1 MKNKKNII
9 TAALIAVLG
18 ISAGQAFAEQ
28 NSLVQMDVKRSSVT
42 DTVDVTFYTTAS
54 TGNTVVTRKS
64 ANRYVVLLPNT
75 MSSPSAT
82 PNFGGVK
89 DLITDIDV
97 KHVNDGMGGYTK
109 VTFGTTKPVSIKTHM
124 QKTSG
129 LSQEQKDARALIA
142 KNNAIAAKPVA
153 ASKPAA
159 TPSKPAA
166 APAKTTPAKALT
178 PAAAVKVTPVN
189 TSKPAAATNTVQKQ
203 NKNVNPVK
211 TAQNNQAAPDKK
223 AKESAKTTTAT
234 ASAYVPKM
242 KFDNNGNRVID
253 LEPRVNH
260 AVASSPSQIP
270 ENVEAETPVAGENTP
285 VAQEMPEEQPV
296 AAETPAENNN
306 SDFPYWILFAGGG
319 VALFCIIFLICDAAK
334 HSADKNKSRLES
346 FYDISAQN
354 LAKRRKKEYYEIIN
368 NESSNWQEKYKMF
381 NEKDLK
387 KKTVKPEGAMSY
399 VTDISGLKQP
409 KAADLS
415 KLTPEQTEQISHE
428 RIVNAKVRAKML
440 ELENS
445 YNAPA
450 AQKPADSKVQSE
462 DDVILKSF
470 NEIKLKS
477 FSKPM
482 SLKES
487 NRTLISKEKPVS
499 RNTSL
504 KEGRFVKL
512 RNASST
518 LQDKQT
524 PDAADLINT
533 GNKYL
538 NENKPS
544 AKISK
549 EKEEY
554 MVSSVDEYLSI
565 LDNEPPQIQPMPAPK
580 IKTPTAIAMNRSGVS
595 NPITSEKKHRTS
607 PDSKPLQN
615 VSGLVVKSG
624 YNIDPDRGFYVVNL
638 DGASAIVGK
647 IKDNIFV
654 LKKFDHAV
662 EGNIQVRRDDDDIYI
677 VRLGRFK
684 CLVSVEQDKMGTLI
698 EI

>member
-18 ISAGQAFAEQ
+18 ISAGQAYAEQ

-75 MSSPSAT
+75 MSSPSAA

-142 KNNAIAAKPVA
+142 KNNTVTAKPVTATKPVA
-153 ASKPAA
+153 A
-159 TPSKPAA
+159 PSKPAA
-166 APAKTTPAKALT
+166 VQVPAKTSA
-178 PAAAVKVTPVN
+178 PAAVAKVQPVN
-189 TSKPAAATNTVQKQ
+189 NSKPAPAANTVQKQ
-203 NKNVNPVK
+203 NKNVAPVK

-223 AKESAKTTTAT
+223 VKEAAKTAA
-234 ASAYVPKM
+234 ASGSTYVPKI
-242 KFDNNGNRVID
+242 KFDNNGKRVID

-260 AVASSPSQIP
+260 AVASSSSQIP
-270 ENVEAETPVAGENTP
+270 ENIESVTPVVSENTP
-285 VAQEMPEEQPV
+285 SAQEIPAEQQV
-296 AAETPAENNN
+296 AAETPVTENDN
-306 SDFPYWILFAGGG
+306 SGFPYWILFTGGG
-319 VALFCIIFLICDAAK
+319 VALLCIIFLICDAAK
-334 HSADKNKSRLES
+334 HSADRSKSRLES
-346 FYDISAQN
+346 FYNISAQN
-354 LAKRRKKEYYEIIN
+354 QAKRRKKEYYEIIN
-368 NESSNWQEKYKMF
+368 NENSNWQEKYKMF

-409 KAADLS
+409 KAADLD
-415 KLTPEQTEQISHE
+415 KLTPEQTEQISHD

-450 AQKPADSKVQSE
+450 ARKPAESGAKSE

-504 KEGRFVKL
+504 KEGHFVKL
-512 RNASST
+512 RNAADS

-538 NENKPS
+538 NGNKTT
-544 AKISK
+544 AKLSK

-580 IKTPTAIAMNRSGVS
+580 IKTPTAVAMNRSGVS
-595 NPITSEKKHRTS
+595 NPITSEKTHRTS

-624 YNIDPDRGFYVVNL
+624 YNIDPDRGFYVVNI

-677 VRLGRFK
+677 VKLGRFK